1 MLEVQ
6 KYLRTKTLEQLTEE
20 FGIKCKKY
28 EQDGIVL
35 LDYDQI
41 GSPKTHPVVCECRS
55 LILSLTDY
63 SIVSR
68 KFNRFFNHGEALDLY
83 KDFSFEGAI
92 AFEKADGS
100 LIGVY
105 HNPFTNTWEISTRG
119 MAKAEG
125 LHAMGETFRGMVL
138 NAFGFLDEQG
148 FQSFANKHLDS
159 SLTYVFE
166 YTSPLN
172 RVVTPY
178 KEDKMILL
186 SVVENKEELKEQLDF
201 PLDVFLENG
210 LNVRC
215 VEKHIVNSVCDAKS
229 LVESITD
236 LKEGFVVYCTKT
248 KMRMKMKSVNY
259 LLAHK
264 LKGNDPVPSR
274 KNLLKA
280 TLGGDIDEFV
290 SYFPEYE
297 QYASP
302 IKDEVTSFISK
313 IMSVWA
319 NVCTVQDQKEFALL
333 VKDYPFSGVLFQAKK
348 VGVCAKDVWDSL
360 DVDRKLKM
368 FSY

>member
-6 KYLRTKTLEQLTEE
+6 KYLRENSLEQLTAEL
-20 FGIKCKKY
+20 GIKVKKY

-41 GSPKTHPVVCECRS
+41 DSPKTHPVVRECRS
-55 LILSLTDY
+55 LILSLADY
-63 SIVSR
+63 SVVSR

-83 KDFSFEGAI
+83 KEFSFEGAI

-105 HNPFTNTWEISTRG
+105 YNPFTNTWEISTRG

-125 LHAMGETFRGMVL
+125 QHAMGETFRGMVL
-138 NAFGFLDEQG
+138 CAFNFEDEQH
-148 FQSFANKHLDS
+148 FQDFSSTYLDKN
-159 SLTYVFE
+159 LTYIFE

-178 KEDKMILL
+178 KQDKMILL
-186 SVVENKEELKEQLDF
+186 SVVENTEEVKEQLDH
-201 PLDVFLENG
+201 PLDMFLKNG
-210 LNVRC
+210 LNVRRA
-215 VEKHIVNSVCDAKS
+215 EQHNISSFAGAKS
-229 LVESITD
+229 LVDSLTD
-236 LKEGFVVYCTKT
+236 LKEGFVIYCTKT

-259 LLAHK
+259 LVAHK

-297 QYASP
+297 QYATP
-302 IKDEVTSFISK
+302 IKDEVTTFIAK
-313 IMSVWA
+313 MTSVWKSVSA
-319 NVCTVQDQKEFALL
+319 VQDQKEFAML
-333 VKDYPFSGVLFQAKK
+333 VKEYPFSGVLFQAKK
-348 VGVCAKDVWDSL
+348 MCVSAKDVWDSL

-368 FSY
+368 FA